1 MGRAD
6 ILAFTSRLAHL
17 QRTGQMTFRTRLRVT
32 RRVFRFL
39 GDLHV
44 LGMTGPGQ
52 PAAGLPAAF
61 ALRRDDIPKDPDR
74 ETLAPQPAPRRAA
87 GHRGQPAR
95 VRGTVRGFRA
105 ADHRAAHRHLP
116 GAPMRSAPWPG
127 TASNATPRAAR
138 C

>member
-1 MGRAD
+1 MLGRDD
-6 ILAFTSRLAHL
+6 IVAFTNRLAHL
-17 QRTGQMTFRTRLRVT
+17 QRTGQMTFRTRLRLT

-39 GDLHV
+39 NDLHV

-74 ETLAPQPAPRRAA
+74 ETRPRSLPARRAA
-87 GHRGQPAR
+87 GDRGEPGR

-105 ADHRAAHRHLP
+105 ADHRAAHRHRP
-116 GAPMRSAPWPG
+116 APR
-127 TASNATPRAAR
+127 
-138 C
+138 